1 MKRYAGILLVLFFA
15 GCLNTVFDHVA
26 SSVERIEPSQGE
38 RFVVGTMYTK
48 ADLTFSEGNVSV
60 LYPNLTLAET
70 KQFGQS
76 SEDNIHLYD
85 VDAADADG
93 DGNVEVFACGRH
105 GQMKVGVW
113 RLGSDDSLTEV
124 LSYTNDTGGYAMS
137 GVVYGAHYAYA
148 SYDSI
153 SNVDTVI
160 LHHTDF
166 TGSDLENLTTTLLQ
180 GYMVYSM
187 ATGEQDEERVFV
199 IGGRT
204 QAGQGYLSVWN
215 VTATDGWVEKA
226 STTLDFRLGAF
237 SMVKSVD
244 LFDLDGDGG
253 FEVLV
258 SGNSIYDPVEGFGA
272 TNFMGKRG
280 GFLGVFEMED
290 LSETA
295 RLVDES
301 YQTVVMEHVKGVD
314 TSLGKEVM
322 VTGWESDSMADM
334 YDRIARLTP
343 INQTRGVISFYG
355 YEPGFGLFR
364 VYKYATASEAS
375 FAASAYVDDG
385 HIYTVGSGA
394 GYTKYVLKRLE
405 RVNVTTEGDCTPF
418 TSNQQTISVDL
429 YPLYS
434 SGLSAYAR
442 DSCNQTNQTSV
453 VNITIS

>member
-1 MKRYAGILLVLFFA
+1 
-15 GCLNTVFDHVA
+15 
-26 SSVERIEPSQGE
+26 
-38 RFVVGTMYTK
+38 
-48 ADLTFSEGNVSV
+48 
-60 LYPNLTLAET
+60 
-70 KQFGQS
+70 
-76 SEDNIHLYD
+76 
-85 VDAADADG
+85 
-93 DGNVEVFACGRH
+93 
-105 GQMKVGVW
+105 
-113 RLGSDDSLTEV
+113 
-124 LSYTNDTGGYAMS
+124 
-137 GVVYGAHYAYA
+137 
-148 SYDSI
+148 
-153 SNVDTVI
+153 
-160 LHHTDF
+160 
-166 TGSDLENLTTTLLQ
+166 
-180 GYMVYSM
+180 
-187 ATGEQDEERVFV
+187 
-199 IGGRT
+199 
-204 QAGQGYLSVWN
+204 
-215 VTATDGWVEKA
+215 
-226 STTLDFRLGAF
+226 
-237 SMVKSVD
+237 MVKSVD

-442 DSCNQTNQTSV
+442 DSCNQTNQTSI